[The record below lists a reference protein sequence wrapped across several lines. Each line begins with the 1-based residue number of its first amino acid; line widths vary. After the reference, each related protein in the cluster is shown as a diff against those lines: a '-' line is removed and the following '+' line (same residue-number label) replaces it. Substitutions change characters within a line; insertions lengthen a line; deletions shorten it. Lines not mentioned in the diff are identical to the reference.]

1 MPIKVAIKPLALL
14 CALFALNL
22 TGCDDSSVSSTQSTV
37 VPEVQV
43 ATLAAQSLPV
53 TAELP
58 GRMLA
63 YRIAEVRPQVSGII
77 LQRLFTEGSDVVTGQ
92 PLYQIDAAPLRAEF
106 NRTVAALAQ
115 ARANAQLP
123 QATLT
128 RYRTLIDAQYVSRQD
143 FDQAEATAAQTR
155 AAVQAARAAE
165 ETARINLE
173 RTTVTSPLNGRIG
186 RSSVTEGALVQDQQS
201 DALATV
207 QQLDP
212 LYLDVTQSSQEF
224 LRLQQELASGR
235 LQRQPGSV
243 PVSVILSDGSLYPHP
258 GTLAFSDLTVDQT
271 TGAITLRAIV
281 PNPDRQLLPGMFV
294 RARINLGSDPQGLT
308 VPQQAVSRTPRGEAT
323 ALVVDQDNR
332 VEVRHITVSTASSDR
347 WVVTSGLKPGER
359 AIVSGLQRAQPGMK
373 VVPVDIAAT
382 PTGGAN

>member
-22 TGCDDSSVSSTQSTV
+22 TGCDDSSVNSTQSTV

-43 ATLAAQSLPV
+43 TTLAAQSLPV

-58 GRMLA
+58 GRILA

-77 LQRLFTEGSDVVTGQ
+77 LQRLFTEGSDVVIGQ
-92 PLYQIDAAPLRAEF
+92 PLYQIDSAPLRAEF
-106 NRTVAALAQ
+106 DRTVAALAQ
-115 ARANAQLP
+115 TRANAQLA
-123 QATLT
+123 QATLA
-128 RYRTLIDAQYVSRQD
+128 RYRTLIGAQYVSRQD

-155 AAVQAARAAE
+155 AAAEAARAAE
-165 ETARINLE
+165 ETARINLG
-173 RTTVTSPLNGRIG
+173 RTTITSPLNGRIG

-224 LRLQQELASGR
+224 LRLQQELTSGR
-235 LQRQPGSV
+235 LQRQPGIV

-347 WVVTSGLKPGER
+347 WAVTSGLKPGER

-373 VVPVDIAAT
+373 VSPVDIAAT

>member
-22 TGCDDSSVSSTQSTV
+22 TGCDNSSVNSTQSTV

-43 ATLAAQSLPV
+43 TTLAVQSLPV
-53 TAELP
+53 TSELP

-77 LQRLFTEGSDVVTGQ
+77 LQRLFTEGSDVVTDQ

-106 NRTVAALAQ
+106 NRTVSALAQ
-115 ARANAQLP
+115 ARANAQLA
-123 QATLT
+123 QVTLA
-128 RYRTLIDAQYVSRQD
+128 RYRTLIGAQYVSRQD

-155 AAVQAARAAE
+155 AAVETARSAQ
-165 ETARINLE
+165 ETARINLM

-201 DALATV
+201 DAMATV

-243 PVSVILSDGSLYPHP
+243 PVSVILSDGSLYSHP

-294 RARINLGSDPQGLT
+294 RARINLGNDPQGLT
-308 VPQQAVSRTPRGEAT
+308 IPQQAVSRTPRGEAT
-323 ALVVDQDNR
+323 ALVVNEDNR
-332 VEVRHITVSTASSDR
+332 VEVRHITVSTASADR

-373 VVPVDIAAT
+373 VSPVDIAAT